1 MKRSRSLTL
10 LLMGS
15 LSLGVAG
22 CSSESAEEGM
32 YTFSSVQE
40 CASSGLFDEAQC
52 KEMAAQAVAQNPHF
66 SSREE
71 CEARFGADACVDAGP
86 RPGTQVQEGSGSFW
100 MPMLA
105 GFMAG
110 RFLGGGGLMQG
121 VQPLYRN
128 PAATPQQ
135 GPSYRT
141 AGGEVIRPGAGGKV
155 ANPSPKLT
163 QSMQHTAKPAVRR
176 SGTAVS
182 RGGFSGGARA
192 SS

>member
-1 MKRSRSLTL
+1 MKRSKSLTL

-15 LSLGVAG
+15 LSLGIAG
-22 CSSESAEEGM
+22 CSQENTEEGM
-32 YTFSSVQE
+32 YTFTSLNE
-40 CASSGLFDEAQC
+40 CVSSGIFDEAQC
-52 KEMAAQAVAQNPHF
+52 KQFAAEAVAQSPRF

-71 CEARFGADACVDAGP
+71 CEAKFGADACVNPAASAGSA
-86 RPGTQVQEGSGSFW
+86 VQPGSGSFW

-121 VQPLYRN
+121 AQGLYRN
-128 PAATPQQ
+128 PGATPQA
-135 GPSYRT
+135 PSFRT
-141 AGGEVIRPGAGGKV
+141 AGGEVVKTGANGRV
-155 ANPSPKLT
+155 LNPSPRLT
-163 QSMQHTAKPAVRR
+163 QSLQHRAKPVIGR
-176 SGTAVS
+176 SGTVS